1 MSLNLPSLLGN
12 IEQQF
17 GSLPAIRQW
26 EEGDKTLNW
35 KELIGE
41 VSNIGGVFKQLGLRP
56 NDRYAILGKNSVA
69 LASLLYAGFWTGC
82 VPVPLNYR
90 LSKFEIKHLLRDFS
104 PKVIFTCEDFLHLV
118 DADTANGL
126 NAKLVAFDPVTRPSK
141 SLHHTWLEDLQAL
154 ASQTPMNHPQDDDV
168 AIILYTGGT
177 TGPGK
182 GVCLSHKNI
191 VMNALQISNSMRP
204 TKDDIYLHVSPMFH
218 STDLKATV
226 VSMFGGSHVYV
237 PQYSTEKI
245 IECIEREKI
254 TILSLVPAVLIR
266 FLQEADFDKHPLRS
280 LRLISYGTSPMD
292 TQWLKFC
299 QEKLSHVGLHQCYG
313 LTETSPYL
321 SILDE
326 ETHRFALQYRPE
338 LLRSAGRILPSTQ
351 VRFVN
356 EERETLAPGSIGEI
370 VVKGPQVCVG
380 YLGRAE
386 ESSRAFEEG
395 WFFTGDIGKLDQDGY
410 LHILERQKDMVKTGG
425 ENVYTQEVET
435 VLLQH
440 PWVSEV
446 AVIGVKDPRFGETLL
461 AVVVLKANRVGNS
474 NNNNV
479 NGNVN
484 GDLDLDLDLNPS
496 QYAEHFIAFCRDHLG
511 GYKIPRNYQFLA
523 SLPRTAMGK
532 INKVQLRTE
541 FNRNNNP

>member
-35 KELIGE
+35 KELIGQ

-56 NDRYAILGKNSVA
+56 NDRYAILGKNSVT

-90 LSKFEIKHLLRDFS
+90 LSKFEIEHLLRDFS

-168 AIILYTGGT
+168 AIVLYTGGT

-266 FLQEADFDKHPLRS
+266 FLQEANFDKHPLRS

-370 VVKGPQVCVG
+370 VVKGPQVCLG

-461 AVVVLKANRVGNS
+461 AVVVLKANRVGNG
-474 NNNNV
+474 NV

-484 GDLDLDLDLNPS
+484 GDLDLDLDPS
-496 QYAEHFIAFCRDHLG
+496 QCVEHFIAFCRDHLG

-532 INKVQLRTE
+532 INKAQLRTE

>member
-1 MSLNLPSLLGN
+1 MSLNLPCLLGN
-12 IEQQF
+12 IEQQY
-17 GSLPAIRQW
+17 GSLPAIRPW
-26 EEGDKTLNW
+26 EQGDKTLTW
-35 KELIGE
+35 SELIGQ
-41 VSNIGGVFKQLGLRP
+41 VSTLAGVIKQLGLHP
-56 NDRYAILGKNSVA
+56 KDRYAILGKNSST
-69 LASLLYAGFWTGC
+69 LASLLYAGYWTGC

-90 LSKFEIKHLLRDFS
+90 LSKFEIEQLLADFS
-104 PKVIFTCEDFLHLV
+104 PKVIFICEDFLHLV
-118 DADTANGL
+118 DADTAKRL
-126 NAKLVAFDPVTRPSK
+126 NATLIAFDPVSQDSK
-141 SLHHTWLEDLQAL
+141 SLNCTWLEELLKL
-154 ASQTPMNHPQDDDV
+154 ASETPMHQPQDDDI

-191 VMNALQISNSMRP
+191 VMNALQISNSMRT

-237 PQYSTEKI
+237 PEYATEKI
-245 IECIEREKI
+245 VECIERENI

-266 FLQEADFDKHPLRS
+266 FLQEADFEKHPLKS

-292 TQWLKFC
+292 TQWLRFC

-321 SILDE
+321 SILDDE
-326 ETHRFALQYRPE
+326 AHRYALEHRPE

-370 VVKGPQVCVG
+370 VVKGPQVCLG
-380 YLGRAE
+380 YLGRPE
-386 ESSRAFEEG
+386 EAKRAFVEG
-395 WFFTGDIGKLDQDGY
+395 WFFTGDIGKLDQDGF

-425 ENVYTQEVET
+425 ENVYTQEVES

-446 AVIGVKDPRFGETLL
+446 AVIGVKDARFGEALL
-461 AVVVLKANRVGNS
+461 ALVVLKTQREGELEL
-474 NNNNV
+474 
-479 NGNVN
+479 GR
-484 GDLDLDLDLNPS
+484 DPS
-496 QYAEHFIAFCRDHLG
+496 QYSEHFIAFCRDHLG
-511 GYKIPRNYQFLA
+511 GYKIPRSYQFLT

-532 INKVQLRTE
+532 INKVHLRTE
-541 FNRNNNP
+541 FNRHNNS

>member
-17 GSLPAIRQW
+17 GSRPAIRPW
-26 EEGDKTLNW
+26 AEGDKALTW
-35 KELIGE
+35 KELIGQ
-41 VSNIGGVFKQLGLRP
+41 VSIFAGAFNRLGLQQF
-56 NDRYAILGKNSVA
+56 DRYAILGKNSA
-69 LASLLYAGFWTGC
+69 TFACLLYAGYWTGC

-90 LSKFEIKHLLRDFS
+90 LSKFEIKQLLEDFS
-104 PKVIFTCEDFLHLV
+104 PKVIFISEDFLHLV
-118 DADTANGL
+118 DTETANGL
-126 NAKLVAFDPVTRPSK
+126 NAKIVFFDPL
-141 SLHHTWLEDLQAL
+141 LHGSTTLNCTWLQDLMAL
-154 ASQTPMNHPQDDDV
+154 ASETPMKHPKEDDV

-177 TGPGK
+177 TGRGK

-191 VMNALQISNSMRP
+191 VMNALQISNSMSP

-237 PQYSTEKI
+237 PEFSTEKI
-245 IECIEREKI
+245 IECIERENI

-266 FLQEADFDKHPLRS
+266 FLKEADFDKHPLKS

-292 TQWLKFC
+292 TQWLRFC

-321 SILDE
+321 SILDD
-326 ETHRFALQYRPE
+326 ETHRYALEYRPE

-370 VVKGPQVCVG
+370 VVKGPQESLG
-380 YLGRAE
+380 YLNRPE
-386 ESSRAFEEG
+386 ESQSAFDEG

-410 LHILERQKDMVKTGG
+410 LHILERQKDMVKTAG
-425 ENVYTQEVET
+425 ENVYTQEVEN

-446 AVIGVKDPRFGETLL
+446 AVIGVKDAQFGEALL
-461 AVVVLKANRVGNS
+461 ALVVLKAKPEI
-474 NNNNV
+474 
-479 NGNVN
+479 
-484 GDLDLDLDLNPS
+484 DLDPS
-496 QYAEHFIAFCRDHLG
+496 QYTEEFIAFCRNHLG
-511 GYKIPRNYQFLA
+511 GYKIPRNYQFLT

-532 INKVQLRTE
+532 INKVHLRTE
-541 FNRNNNP
+541 FNRSINP

>member
-17 GSLPAIRQW
+17 GSLPAIRKW
-26 EEGDKTLNW
+26 EKDDKSLTW
-35 KELIGE
+35 KELIGQ
-41 VSNIGGVFKQLGLRP
+41 VSRIAGVFRELGLNK
-56 NDRYAILGKNSVA
+56 NDRYAIIGKNSVT
-69 LASLLYAGFWTGC
+69 LASLLYAGYWTGC

-90 LSKFEIKHLLRDFS
+90 LSKLEIEHLISDFS
-104 PKVIFTCEDFLHLV
+104 PKVIFISEDFLHLV
-118 DADTANGL
+118 HTEVAQKF
-126 NAKLVAFDPVTRPSK
+126 NAKLIAFDPIDQTSK
-141 SLHHTWLEDLQAL
+141 SSNYTWLEDIQSPVSL
-154 ASQTPMNHPQDDDV
+154 TPRNQPQDDDI

-204 TKDDIYLHVSPMFH
+204 SKDDIYLHVSPMFH
-218 STDLKATV
+218 STDLKGTV

-237 PQYSTEKI
+237 PDYSTEKI

-266 FLQEADFDKHPLRS
+266 FLQETDFEKHPLKS

-292 TQWLKFC
+292 PQWLKFC

-321 SILDE
+321 SILDD
-326 ETHRFALQYRPE
+326 ETHRFALEHRPE

-356 EERETLAPGSIGEI
+356 EARETLAPGSIGEI
-370 VVKGPQVCVG
+370 VVKGPQVCLG
-380 YLGRAE
+380 YLDRPE
-386 ESSRAFEEG
+386 ESFRAFEEG
-395 WFFTGDIGKLDQDGY
+395 WFFTGDIGKLDEDGF

-435 VLLQH
+435 VLLKH

-446 AVIGVKDPRFGETLL
+446 AVIGVKDARFGEALL
-461 AVVVLKANRVGNS
+461 ALVVLKANRE
-474 NNNNV
+474 
-479 NGNVN
+479 
-484 GDLDLDLDLNPS
+484 GDLDRTL
-496 QYAEHFIAFCRDHLG
+496 YVEHFIAFCREHLG
-511 GYKIPRNYQFLA
+511 GYKIPRNYQFIA

-532 INKVQLRTE
+532 INKVLLRSE
-541 FNRNNNP
+541 FNR